1 MTPSSDGGALDA
13 GPELVITRLL
23 DAPRSL
29 VFKAWTEPEHL
40 VRWLGPKDFTASAV
54 RIDLRPGGAWSAVI
68 TSPEGKSYGMAG
80 AYQEVA
86 PPERLVF
93 TFAWDEDNAER
104 MLIALTFREH
114 DGRTE
119 MTFRQTGFRSVE
131 SRDSHRDG
139 WNECFDK
146 LPAALAQI

>member
-1 MTPSSDGGALDA
+1 MTGPSDSAS
-13 GPELVITRLL
+13 PREELVITRLF

-54 RIDLRPGGAWSAVI
+54 RLDVRPGGAWSAVI

-80 AYQEVA
+80 VYQEVA

-93 TFAWDEDNAER
+93 TFAWEEDEAEEMLITLTFAER
-104 MLIALTFREH
+104 G
-114 DGRTE
+114 GRTE
-119 MTFRQTGFRSVE
+119 MIFRQAGFRSTE
-131 SRDSHRDG
+131 SRDSHREG
-139 WNECFDK
+139 WEECFDR
-146 LPAALAQI
+146 LPPYLAQL

>member
-1 MTPSSDGGALDA
+1 MTAPSDSATLEA
-13 GPELVITRLL
+13 GSELVITRQF
-23 DAPRSL
+23 DAPRSV

-40 VRWLGPKDFTASAV
+40 VRWLGPKDFSASAV

-68 TSPEGKSYGMAG
+68 TSAEGKSYGMAG
-80 AYQEVA
+80 IYREIA
-86 PPERLVF
+86 PPDRLVF
-93 TFAWDEDNAER
+93 TFAWDEDKAEQ
-104 MLIALTFREH
+104 MLIALTFRER

-131 SRDSHRDG
+131 SRDSHQGG

-146 LPAALAQI
+146 LPAALAQA